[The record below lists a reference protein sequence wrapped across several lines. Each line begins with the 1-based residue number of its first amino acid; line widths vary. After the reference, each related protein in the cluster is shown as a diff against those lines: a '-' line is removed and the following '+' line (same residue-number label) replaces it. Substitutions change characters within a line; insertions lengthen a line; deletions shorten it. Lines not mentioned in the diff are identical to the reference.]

1 MVLSNTG
8 LVFSFLIL
16 GLILIASLLFIIKVK
31 QVQRSK
37 NL

>member
-1 MVLSNTG
+1 MILSNTG
-8 LVFSFLIL
+8 LVFIFLIL
-16 GLILIASLLFIIKVK
+16 GFILVAALLFIIKVK